1 MDVPLSFII
10 FNLIQLDLVFWTG
23 DEEILATTPNLI
35 VVVET
40 DSGVALQTE
49 DLKYGVRVSILVI
62 PANEKLMMEA
72 YLKVVGPKA
81 FGYDTPVV

>member
-1 MDVPLSFII
+1 VLCYF
-10 FNLIQLDLVFWTG
+10 FWLG
-23 DEEILATTPNLI
+23 NEEIRATTPNLI

-62 PANEKLMMEA
+62 PANKKLMGEA

-81 FGYDTPVV
+81 FGYDSAVV

>member
-1 MDVPLSFII
+1 MGFFCNV
-10 FNLIQLDLVFWTG
+10 IQIGFCFGFCTG